1 MRFYCE
7 RRLRKRCWGK
17 AKRRKEIK
25 EKNAGKKEE
34 MIKIGMKKGEGKLRP
49 AALDGDCNR

>member
-1 MRFYCE
+1 
-7 RRLRKRCWGK
+7 LRKRCWGK